1 MAKILIIEDEWDQI
15 QMIKSRLESRGYQ
28 VISARKAE
36 EGIKLAQEEKPDLI
50 LMDMLLPGMHGLE
63 AAMKLKKNPKTKKI
77 PIIALTAVS
86 TPDLKK
92 ACFKKGIS
100 AFIKKPYE
108 PEELLNDIEKNIRE
122 TPKSF
127 DQIESVEKEF
137 EDTLSGPDIDIQAKD
152 KTKIEKEKNG
162 GKIQEKEK
170 RIREEDE
177 RTKIPKKILI
187 IDDNPN
193 LVKTLGM
200 RLMASGYEVKA
211 ASDGVNG
218 VKLAHQER
226 PDLIL
231 LDIIMP
237 GEGGGSVFKN
247 LKKSLYT
254 TLIPVIFISG
264 ILPPKELEEKAN
276 KLGAEGA
283 IPKPFDGKE
292 LIAKIKKILGE

>member
-50 LMDMLLPGMHGLE
+50 LMDMLLPGMHGME
-63 AAMKLKKNPKTKKI
+63 AAMKLKKNPKTKEI

-86 TPDLKK
+86 IPDLEK

-108 PEELLNDIEKNIRE
+108 AEELFNDIDKSIRE

-127 DQIESVEKEF
+127 DEIEDVEKEF
-137 EDTLSGPDIDIQAKD
+137 EDTLSGPDINIQEKD
-152 KTKIEKEKNG
+152 KTKIEKEKNAAI
-162 GKIQEKEK
+162 IQKKEK
-170 RIREEDE
+170 AIREEHV
-177 RTKIPKKILI
+177 RTKTPKKILI
-187 IDDNPN
+187 IDDNPD
-193 LVKTLGM
+193 LVKTLGR

-218 VKLAHQER
+218 ERLAHQER

-237 GEGGGSVFKN
+237 GEGGESVFKN

-264 ILPPKELEEKAN
+264 VLPPKELEEKAY

-283 IPKPFDGKE
+283 IPKPFDSKE
-292 LIAKIKKILGE
+292 LITKIKKILDE

>member
-50 LMDMLLPGMHGLE
+50 LMDMLLPGMHGME
-63 AAMKLKKNPKTKKI
+63 AAMKLKKNPKTKEI

-86 TPDLKK
+86 MPDLKE
-92 ACFKKGIS
+92 ACFQKGIS

-122 TPKSF
+122 TSKSF
-127 DQIESVEKEF
+127 VEIKDVGKEF
-137 EDTLSGPDIDIQAKD
+137 EDTLSGPGIDIQEKD

-162 GKIQEKEK
+162 AIIQEKEK

-177 RTKIPKKILI
+177 RTKIPKTILI
-187 IDDNPN
+187 IDDNPD

-211 ASDGVNG
+211 ASDAVNG
-218 VKLAHQER
+218 VRLAHQER

-231 LDIIMP
+231 LDIVMP

-254 TLIPVIFISG
+254 MLIPVIFISG
-264 ILPPKELEEKAN
+264 ALPPNELEEKAN

>member
-1 MAKILIIEDEWDQI
+1 MAKILIVEDEWDQI
-15 QMIKSRLESRGYQ
+15 QMIKLRLESRGYQ
-28 VISARKAE
+28 VIAARKAE

-50 LMDMLLPGMHGLE
+50 LMDMLLPGMHGME
-63 AAMKLKKNPKTKKI
+63 AAMKLKKNLKTREI

-86 TPDLKK
+86 MLNLKE
-92 ACFKKGIS
+92 ACFQKGIS

-108 PEELLNDIEKNIRE
+108 AEELFNEIEENIRE
-122 TPKSF
+122 TSKSF
-127 DQIESVEKEF
+127 VEIKDVGKEF
-137 EDTLSGPDIDIQAKD
+137 EDILSAPDIDIQEKD
-152 KTKIEKEKNG
+152 KTKIEKKKNG

-170 RIREEDE
+170 PIREEDE
-177 RTKIPKKILI
+177 RTKTPKKILI

-193 LVKTLGM
+193 LVKILGM

-218 VKLAHQER
+218 VRLAHQER

-237 GEGGGSVFKN
+237 GEGGESVFKN
-247 LKKSLYT
+247 LKKYLHT

-264 ILPPKELEEKAN
+264 FLSPKGLEEKAN

-283 IPKPFDGKE
+283 IPKPFGGKE
-292 LIAKIKKILGE
+292 LIAKIKKILDE